1 MPKVSVILPTFNR
14 ADTIMRAI
22 KSAQAQTFQDWE
34 LIVVDDGS
42 TDGTAALI
50 NGVDPR
56 LVLIRQENRGFTEA
70 RNTGIRA
77 ARGDYL
83 AFLDSD
89 DEFLPHHLE
98 LCVTF
103 LETYRDEPF
112 VSTEVVENFGLGR
125 TVHHYRVE
133 TSTWYPQ
140 KAALIGSHSLD
151 LPPGETDNYL
161 RVYESREA
169 IGEWGRT
176 IVKRVDD
183 QNGVFLYRGHI
194 SEYMRYDFLITIAAT
209 VFRSTIFEVTGL
221 PDPRWATGSDFHFL
235 ASLCRR
241 FKANFISVPTYTKHE
256 YAADGALPI
265 LGHVVTGRSAMR
277 FAQEWQIAWEDLF
290 WKEGCQDLEVRR
302 LRSLRLFWMARVAL
316 KAGQREVA
324 LSHLRSAKE
333 GWPRFRGATA
343 LSWLVQSLPGTGPA
357 LKILWIAGKIQ
368 SRLRTGAAI

>member
-22 KSAQAQTFQDWE
+22 RSAQAQTFQDWE

-42 TDGTAALI
+42 TDDTAALI
-50 NGVDPR
+50 SGVDPR
-56 LVLIRQENRGFTEA
+56 LLLIRQENRGFTEA

-77 ARGDYL
+77 ARGDYV

-103 LETYRDEPF
+103 LETYRDEAF
-112 VSTEVVENFGLGR
+112 VSTELVEDFGLGR

-161 RVYESREA
+161 RVYESREP

-176 IVKRVDD
+176 IVQRADE
-183 QNGVFLYRGHI
+183 QNGAFLYRGHI
-194 SEYMRYDFLITIAAT
+194 SEYMRYDFLITISAT
-209 VFRSTIFEVTGL
+209 VFRSTIFDVLGL
-221 PDPRWATGSDFHFL
+221 PDTRWATGSDFHFM

-241 FKANFISVPTYTKHE
+241 FKTNFISVPTYTKHE
-256 YAADGALPI
+256 YAADGALPV
-265 LGHVVTGRSAMR
+265 LGHVVSGRSAMR
-277 FAQEWQIAWEDLF
+277 FAQEWQIAWDDLF
-290 WKEGCQDLEVRR
+290 WREECQDPEVRR
-302 LRSLRLFWMARVAL
+302 LRSVRLFWMAQVAL
-316 KAGQREVA
+316 KAGRREAA
-324 LSHLRSAKE
+324 LSHLRSAKQ
-333 GWPRFRGATA
+333 GWPRFARATA
-343 LSWLVQSLPGTGPA
+343 LFWLVQSLPGTGPA
-357 LKILWIAGKIQ
+357 LRILWITGKIQ
-368 SRLRTGAAI
+368 SRLRKGAAT